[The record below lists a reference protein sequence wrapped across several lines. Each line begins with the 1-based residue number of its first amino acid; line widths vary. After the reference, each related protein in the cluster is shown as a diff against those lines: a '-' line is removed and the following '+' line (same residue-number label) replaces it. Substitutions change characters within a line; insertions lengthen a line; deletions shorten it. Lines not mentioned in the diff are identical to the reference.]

1 MYHSLGRKSRKP
13 GRTIG
18 FPFLSVFKR
27 LVPRD
32 RDLVL
37 SYSSK
42 SKIVLS
48 IVSKL
53 KGVRKTGESTR
64 ETRILAVREPVL

>member
-1 MYHSLGRKSRKP
+1 MGRKSRKP

-42 SKIVLS
+42 KKSKIVIS

>member
-1 MYHSLGRKSRKP
+1 MGRKSRKP

-37 SYSSK
+37 SYSSE

-53 KGVRKTGESTR
+53 KGVRKTG
-64 ETRILAVREPVL
+64 